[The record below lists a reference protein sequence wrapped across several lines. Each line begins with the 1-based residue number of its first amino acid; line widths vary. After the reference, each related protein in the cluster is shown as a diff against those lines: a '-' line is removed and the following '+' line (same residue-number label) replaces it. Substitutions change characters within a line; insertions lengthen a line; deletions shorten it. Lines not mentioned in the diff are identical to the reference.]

1 MASAAGTASGADDGG
16 RRKPRLAA
24 SLQINPR
31 PSPLRPTASLGQQ
44 PWEPTVTPNAEN
56 DEGGGQP
63 QASAAGDGG
72 PGEGAGLGD
81 LGAAGAREELGGQMG
96 RSPRVSVPPAGPAGD
111 LPTAA
116 GQLGLPL
123 KDPPQGHAVALLSQY
138 AASLGVSLTFRED
151 QTAGEARWRA
161 TAALP
166 GLTSYEVG
174 GIASWPGAEA
184 DLPGAARCG
193 STSSTRHR
201 TGEVTAGGALS
212 PAEASRG

>member
-1 MASAAGTASGADDGG
+1 MASAAGTGSGADDGG

-31 PSPLRPTASLGQQ
+31 PRPWRPTASLGQD
-44 PWEPTVTPNAEN
+44 PWEPAVTPKAEN

-72 PGEGAGLGD
+72 PGKGARFGE
-81 LGAAGAREELGGQMG
+81 LGAAWAREELGGQMG

-116 GQLGLPL
+116 RQLGLQL
-123 KDPPQGHAVALLSQY
+123 KDPPQGQAVALLAQY
-138 AASLGVSLTFRED
+138 AASLGVSLTFQED
-151 QTAGEARWRA
+151 QTAGEARWPG

-166 GLTSYEVG
+166 GLTSYEV
-174 GIASWPGAEA
+174 
-184 DLPGAARCG
+184 
-193 STSSTRHR
+193 
-201 TGEVTAGGALS
+201 
-212 PAEASRG
+212 